1 MRGVFGDDETV
12 VDEIL
17 TLEAMENAV
26 DRLFW
31 YREDWGLE
39 AAIVFDEP

>member
-1 MRGVFGDDETV
+1 MVGVFGDDETV

-26 DRLFW
+26 YRLFW
-31 YREDWGLE
+31 YRESLGLE
-39 AAIVFDEP
+39 AAIVYDEP

>member
-1 MRGVFGDDETV
+1 MRAVFGDDETV

-26 DRLFW
+26 YKLYW
-31 YREDWGLE
+31 YRESWGLE
-39 AAIVFDEP
+39 FPIVFD